1 MMNYLAREEGL
12 AGLALAEVFSLGKVW
27 DPASGNSII

>member
-12 AGLALAEVFSLGKVW
+12 AGLALAVFFSLGKVW